1 MRNTLAALA
10 LLVSICAHAARAQ
23 ETAAEPQGRRF
34 EDPSFL
40 SFDELVTL
48 SSTAKPTGQLAV
60 RLDKILILPFVHNDA
75 TAAGAEPH
83 RPTVGNLG
91 PVVRVGFWNIER
103 GLNFEL
109 IRAALTDTDAFERLA
124 GDQSRISGPRRA
136 LIESQLHDLH
146 SADVL
151 VLNEVDMGMERTE
164 YRDVT
169 RELAAALHM
178 NYAYGVEFV
187 EVDPIF
193 ALGIE
198 EVHLEDPQEDT
209 RLQRD
214 LYVDHERYLGL
225 HGTAILSRYPIRSAR
240 VLRLPMCY
248 DWFGKEA
255 KEAAKLEKGKRW
267 AAKRLFRER
276 IEREVRQGGRMALI
290 VDVAAPDSPTGE
302 ATIVA
307 THLENKCAP
316 SCRKKQMAALLENL
330 KDDNNP
336 LVVAGDLNTT
346 GKNNTPTSVRN
357 EVMSRVTDYRFWAGQ
372 AVSHFHPL
380 RIYKFA
386 LYPVRYFHGYNDPTA
401 LNVPILW
408 ENRERALFTTVR
420 TFRFADG
427 RQFDFQ
433 GNAGRSVNS
442 RSRTLSDSNERAA
455 KGFVPTYAFSRD
467 YWGLVGRFKL
477 DWFFVAPA
485 TQGPP
490 APETSELLAPYFA
503 RTLRELNES
512 VDGRLSDHAPMI
524 VDLRLDAIHID
535 KSVAS
540 STP

>member
-1 MRNTLAALA
+1 
-10 LLVSICAHAARAQ
+10 LVSICAHAARAQ

-40 SFDELVTL
+40 SFDELVAL

-60 RLDKILILPFVHNDA
+60 RLDKILTIPFVHNDA

-83 RPTVGNLG
+83 RPTVENLG

-103 GLNFEL
+103 GLNFDL
-109 IRAALTDTDAFERLA
+109 IQAALTDTDDFERLA
-124 GDQSRISGPRRA
+124 GDQSHISGPRRA
-136 LIESQLHDLH
+136 LIESQLHDLQ

-151 VLNEVDMGMERTE
+151 VLNEVDMGMKRSE
-164 YRDVT
+164 YRDVA
-169 RELAAALHM
+169 RELAAALRM
-178 NYAYGVEFV
+178 NYAYGAEFV

-267 AAKRLFRER
+267 AAKRLFGER

-357 EVMSRVTDYRFWAGQ
+357 EVMSRVTRIFIR
-372 AVSHFHPL
+372 SEFTSL
-380 RIYKFA
+380 RS
-386 LYPVRYFHGYNDPTA
+386 T
-401 LNVPILW
+401 
-408 ENRERALFTTVR
+408 
-420 TFRFADG
+420 RFAIFTVTTI
-427 RQFDFQ
+427 RQ
-433 GNAGRSVNS
+433 
-442 RSRTLSDSNERAA
+442 L
-455 KGFVPTYAFSRD
+455 
-467 YWGLVGRFKL
+467 
-477 DWFFVAPA
+477 
-485 TQGPP
+485 
-490 APETSELLAPYFA
+490 
-503 RTLRELNES
+503 
-512 VDGRLSDHAPMI
+512 
-524 VDLRLDAIHID
+524 
-535 KSVAS
+535 
-540 STP
+540 